1 MEWLRGTLSVDSRM
15 RTIRI
20 GFPVCWSCVEQVGT
34 PVQVLMCCVRSWI
47 DWNWKQ
53 VLYYSSSLSLSTTR
67 SGVSVIAKCKV
78 LQMLQSALFAGIW
91 TPDASKSGGK
101 KGNSQSWGNVAS
113 QLLFWGF
120 ITVEGYPW
128 NPVSTFIHLHLHTNT
143 HLFGWD
149 LWRSWTI
156 ILERGALVHLP
167 HLVGKAGSLRTAV
180 VAWSPQHVAMALGGK
195 WRLCQPLNPAAAA
208 VESVEWQ
215 KLRVLSIQRK
225 TTKHWTF
232 STYTVVMLIFVPTLH
247 VQGFTYGRSEPADA
261 EGAREAIDYV
271 ATMCC
276 NFPSFSYSA
285 PVMICI
291 IFYIWLVLRV
301 LYVHTWTL
309 ANASTTWETSWAT
322 NSCWIHLIGDLWS
335 RIWFS
340 TSW

>member
-143 HLFGWD
+143 PLWVRSLEVVNDHLGKRRPRASTPPGRKGWVTENCSCCVKPTACGHGT
-149 LWRSWTI
+149 WRQVKTLPTFESGGRCSWVSWVTKVARAQHPTQDDKT
-156 ILERGALVHLP
+156 LNFFNLYGGDVDFC
-167 HLVGKAGSLRTAV
+167 SNTACSGLHI
-180 VAWSPQHVAMALGGK
+180 WPQRAC
-195 WRLCQPLNPAAAA
+195 WR
-208 VESVEWQ
+208 
-215 KLRVLSIQRK
+215 R
-225 TTKHWTF
+225 
-232 STYTVVMLIFVPTLH
+232 
-247 VQGFTYGRSEPADA
+247 GRS
-261 EGAREAIDYV
+261 GGHWL
-271 ATMCC
+271 CC
-276 NFPSFSYSA
+276 YD
-285 PVMICI
+285 
-291 IFYIWLVLRV
+291 VL
-301 LYVHTWTL
+301 
-309 ANASTTWETSWAT
+309 
-322 NSCWIHLIGDLWS
+322 
-335 RIWFS
+335 
-340 TSW
+340 